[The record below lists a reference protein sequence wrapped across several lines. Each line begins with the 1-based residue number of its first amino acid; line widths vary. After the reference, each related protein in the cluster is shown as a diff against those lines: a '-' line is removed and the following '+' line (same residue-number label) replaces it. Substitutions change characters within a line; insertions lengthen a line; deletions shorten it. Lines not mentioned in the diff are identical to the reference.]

1 MNHLLVVHCKM
12 KEDLTTLAITRV
24 GENFLQVCLK
34 KKCGLVIFQHQSNTA
49 PHELMI
55 MRGGGGGG
63 GGKYLYYNIC
73 YSLDTLGFLCVVL
86 Q

>member
-1 MNHLLVVHCKM
+1 MNHLLVVHNCKM

-34 KKCGLVIFQHQSNTA
+34 KVWTGNFSTSIKHSTTPTNDN
-49 PHELMI
+49 E
-55 MRGGGGGG
+55 RGGG
-63 GGKYLYYNIC
+63 GGKYLYHIC
-73 YSLDTLGFLCVVL
+73 YSLDSLGFLCVVL

>member
-1 MNHLLVVHCKM
+1 MNHLLVVHNCKM

-34 KKCGLVIFQHQSNTA
+34 KVWTGNFSTSIKHIAPHKLVI
-49 PHELMI
+49 
-55 MRGGGGGG
+55 MRGGGG
-63 GGKYLYYNIC
+63 GGKYLYHIC